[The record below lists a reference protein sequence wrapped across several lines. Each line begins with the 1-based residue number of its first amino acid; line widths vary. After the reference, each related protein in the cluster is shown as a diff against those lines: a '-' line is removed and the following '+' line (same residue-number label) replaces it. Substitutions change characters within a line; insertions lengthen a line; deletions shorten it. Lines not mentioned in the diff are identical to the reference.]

1 MRNIFICRIFHAIF
15 PLQNTLFGRILR
27 YIMRNIF
34 ICRIFH
40 AIFTLQNTLFTRFS
54 RRVMRNIFICRIF
67 HAFFLIPCLG
77 ECRVDGE
84 QHFVEQ
90 RREEAPFFAVDGEE
104 SEVFDDGA
112 QRLFVRPEG
121 EGERLIV
128 EFEHALFFRTKSL

>member
-1 MRNIFICRIFHAIF
+1 
-15 PLQNTLFGRILR
+15 
-27 YIMRNIF
+27 MRNIF

-54 RRVMRNIFICRIF
+54 RRIMHNIFICRIF
-67 HAFFLIPCLG
+67 HTIFTLQNTLFTRFSRRIVHNIFICRIFHTFFLIPCLG

-90 RREEAPFFAVDGEE
+90 RREEAPFFAVDGKE